1 MLETY
6 RGFNRCY
13 MIEGNLWTLL
23 SVRGKLVL
31 QIMFNALPHPP
42 DTPIFLFQLIWS
54 YFLFPDQV
62 KLPVFSK
69 NFSPDQVHKLRNRK
83 FVHPIQK
90 TWVSQCGISISLQK
104 QSKIHCKT
112 IPFFHTFSE
121 NFSLPDI
128 ADGDWSFHLSFICHL
143 KVYCAKISFVFLDK
157 LLTYKYVLW

>member
-69 NFSPDQVHKLRNRK
+69 NFSPDQVHKLRKRK
-83 FVHPIQK
+83 IIHPIQK
-90 TWVSQCGISISLQK
+90 TGASVVFLF
-104 QSKIHCKT
+104 HCKNNRK
-112 IPFFHTFSE
+112 S
-121 NFSLPDI
+121 I
-128 ADGDWSFHLSFICHL
+128 AKQFPSFIRAL
-143 KVYCAKISFVFLDK
+143 KVSPYRILLMGIDHFTSHSFAI
-157 LLTYKYVLW
+157 